1 MNYWIIVDD
10 KHSGP
15 YTAQQLIDSGIK
27 PETLV
32 WHEGLTD
39 WIAAGSAPELAEGMR
54 QRDMAAAQ
62 AEAQAQA
69 QAQAEAA
76 RQQQAQQQQQYQQ
89 PYQQQQPSY
98 QQHPYAQRNQWAP
111 QQPCSEPCP
120 STYIAWSIIVTILCC
135 TPLGIAAVI
144 YSTMVKTAYNR
155 GDLQQAKRNSN
166 TAQWLIIIS
175 IVVGVISWPFQLAS
189 MMGMF

>member
-98 QQHPYAQRNQWAP
+98 QQHPVLRAVPVDLYSVVNHRHHSVLHTSWHRCRNLLDNG
-111 QQPCSEPCP
+111 E
-120 STYIAWSIIVTILCC
+120 
-135 TPLGIAAVI
+135 
-144 YSTMVKTAYNR
+144 
-155 GDLQQAKRNSN
+155 NS
-166 TAQWLIIIS
+166 L
-175 IVVGVISWPFQLAS
+175 
-189 MMGMF
+189 